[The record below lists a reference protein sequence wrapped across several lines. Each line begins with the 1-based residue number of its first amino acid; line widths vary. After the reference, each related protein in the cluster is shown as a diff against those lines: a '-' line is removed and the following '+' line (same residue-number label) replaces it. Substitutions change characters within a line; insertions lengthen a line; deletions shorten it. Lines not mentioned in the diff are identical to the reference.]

1 MDLQG
6 EHRLESRTR
15 LMLRHT
21 WLVMIAGILALVGF
35 GAAAFYSLSRPTTLR
50 VAVGPPNSEDVRVIQ
65 TLAQYFARERASI
78 RLRLIV
84 KDNSA
89 ESGPALDADQAD
101 VAVVR
106 RDRGMPQ
113 DGRVVA
119 ILRKNVVVLVAP
131 PPPPAPTP
139 PPAAKTK
146 AKPEKKAAA
155 KAAKSGK
162 KAKGKAAK
170 KDSEAKDEDKEK
182 EEKDEKEAAGPKKLE
197 KIEELAGKRIAVIG
211 RSEANLNVLQI
222 ILKQYEIP
230 LDKVQIIQLGT
241 TDVGPAIRESK
252 IDAVMTVGPLS
263 SRITADAVAAAGR
276 DREPPSFLAIDAAE
290 AIVQRFPV
298 FESTE
303 IPAGAFGGAPQRPP
317 EAVETIGV
325 THYILARRT
334 LDDATVGELTRLILG
349 GRQTLAGE
357 MPAIGKIEA
366 PDTDKDAA
374 VAVHPGAAAYV
385 DGEQKTFFERYKY
398 WIYYGLML
406 LSFFGSVA
414 AWLMNYSKVGDRVEK
429 SQSLD
434 RLVGLMREARNVP
447 TLEELDRIQAET
459 DDILHRT
466 IQDVVNN
473 KLDQAGLQAFWLAL
487 EQTRGAIAVRR
498 TTLTTTGESASLV
511 PSAE

>member
-1 MDLQG
+1 
-6 EHRLESRTR
+6 
-15 LMLRHT
+15 MLRHT

-84 KDNSA
+84 KDVSA
-89 ESGPALDADQAD
+89 ESGRALDADQAD

-113 DGRVVA
+113 EGRVVA

-131 PPPPAPTP
+131 PPPPAPP
-139 PPAAKTK
+139 PAPAAKTK

-155 KAAKSGK
+155 KVAKSDK

-170 KDSEAKDEDKEK
+170 KDSAAKDEEEE
-182 EEKDEKEAAGPKKLE
+182 EEKDEKEEKKAAGPKKLE

-211 RSEANLNVLQI
+211 RSEATLNVLQI

-230 LDKVQIIQLGT
+230 LDKVQIIQLDT

-252 IDAVMTVGPLS
+252 VDAIMAVGPLS
-263 SRITADAVAAAGR
+263 SRISADAVAAAGR
-276 DREPPSFLAIDAAE
+276 DMEPPSFLAIDASE
-290 AIVQRFPV
+290 AIAQRYPV

-303 IPAGAFGGAPQRPP
+303 IPAGVFGGAPQRPP

-349 GRQTLAGE
+349 ARQTLAGE

-385 DGEQKTFFERYKY
+385 DGEQKTFFERYND

-406 LSFFGSVA
+406 LSFFGSAA
-414 AWLMNYSKVGDRVEK
+414 AWLMNYSKVDDRVQK
-429 SQSLD
+429 SHALD
-434 RLVGLMREARNVP
+434 RLIELMRQARSVP

-459 DDILHRT
+459 DDILQST
-466 IQDVVNN
+466 IQDVENN
-473 KLDQAGLQAFWLAL
+473 KLDQAGLQAFSLAL
-487 EQTRGAIAVRR
+487 EQTRGAIAERR
-498 TTLTTTGESASLV
+498 ATLNTTGESASLV